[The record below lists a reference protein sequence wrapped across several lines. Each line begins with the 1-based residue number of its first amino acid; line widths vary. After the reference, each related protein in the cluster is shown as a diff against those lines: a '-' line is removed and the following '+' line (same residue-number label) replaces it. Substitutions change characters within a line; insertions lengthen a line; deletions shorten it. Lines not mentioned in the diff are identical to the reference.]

1 MSRFLNLLRR
11 IWDYIKHIALKVVNF
26 FKNIVNYFKSKES
39 ILKNNPDVIAVS
51 IKENLRNRNYNKVN
65 CLYDKEEDNILGYN
79 YAQGIEAEELDAK
92 TRNAFG
98 NKDMI
103 ILQ

>member
-26 FKNIVNYFKSKES
+26 FKNIVNYFKNKES

-51 IKENLRNRNYNKVN
+51 IKENLRNGDYNIVN
-65 CLYDKEEDNILGYN
+65 CLYDKEEDDILGYN